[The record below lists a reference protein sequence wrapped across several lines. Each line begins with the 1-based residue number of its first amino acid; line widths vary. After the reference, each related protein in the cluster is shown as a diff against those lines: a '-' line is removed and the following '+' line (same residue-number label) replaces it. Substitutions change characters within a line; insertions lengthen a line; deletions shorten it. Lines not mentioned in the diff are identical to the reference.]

1 MQATIRIP
9 GYDSFQQIAVGG
21 MAVVFKARKQ
31 SLKKTVAVKVLLPH
45 LAADA
50 RFVMRFQQ
58 EAEAAASVQ
67 HDNIV
72 NVIDYGR
79 ADDAYYIVMEFYD
92 GPTVEELLRARPRIP
107 VDIALS
113 IALHVAYGLDAAH
126 AQSLVHRDIKP
137 ANIILTRQGAIK
149 IADFGLA
156 KDVEKITL
164 VTHDGKVV
172 GTPAYMSPEQT
183 RGEPV
188 DKPSDIFSLGVV
200 LYEMLAGKRPFEGSS
215 FSEVIDHIQSFQPP
229 SPSSLN
235 PEVDASVEAIVS
247 AMMAK
252 SPLQRMSSMQ
262 MVCAAID
269 SVMRDHEFQIDRRA
283 LKDFCEDPTGYNPRS
298 GKSGTERVRSFF
310 ERMGRG
316 TVPVIEQDA
325 GVGNSG
331 VAEKK
336 ELDPT
341 LDYRVTL
348 LKIDRE
354 LETPDSF
361 ALKLAM
367 RLKAP
372 VPRMR
377 SLAARAPC
385 VLVERLPF
393 KKARWL
399 VSVVKE
405 LGGEARM
412 DPIVTASAAAS
423 VPRPAQSSDAG
434 TGVESPSRPAAPAQP
449 SPQPE
454 KSKRPRCVPKGAVI
468 CPNCGW
474 EEDVGAKFCSICRY
488 SFNRTDKIDLNAMKQ
503 PGFADPSE
511 NPLLFSEGGPSAH
524 ASEGRH
530 GDVPTRVIIAIG
542 AVLMLVPIIVLLV
555 NMGR

>member
-72 NVIDYGR
+72 NVIDYGHE
-79 ADDAYYIVMEFYD
+79 DDAYYIVMEFYD

-215 FSEVIDHIQSFQPP
+215 FSEVIDRIQSFQPP

-235 PEVDASVEAIVS
+235 PEVDASVESIVN

-252 SPLQRMSSMQ
+252 SPLQRMPSMQ
-262 MVCAAID
+262 MVCSAID
-269 SVMRDHEFQIDRRA
+269 AVMRDHEFQIDRRG
-283 LKDFCEDPTGYNPRS
+283 LKDFCADPQGYKGARS
-298 GKSGTERVRSFF
+298 SKSGTERVRNFLG
-310 ERMGRG
+310 RMGLG
-316 TVPVIEQDA
+316 TVPAIEEDA
-325 GVGNSG
+325 GVDR
-331 VAEKK
+331 VPPPAKV

-341 LDYRVTL
+341 LDYRITL

-385 VLVERLPF
+385 VLVERLPY

-399 VSVVKE
+399 VNVVKE

-412 DPIVTASAAAS
+412 DAIVPPSAVASARPEAPPPP
-423 VPRPAQSSDAG
+423 VPPVPAQPEP
-434 TGVESPSRPAAPAQP
+434 ESPSGKVQ
-449 SPQPE
+449 SPR
-454 KSKRPRCVPKGAVI
+454 SVPKGAIV
-468 CPNCGW
+468 CPSCGW
-474 EEDVGAKFCSICRY
+474 EEDMGAKFCTMCRH
-488 SFNRTDKIDLNAMKQ
+488 SFNKTDKIDLNAMRQ
-503 PGFADPSE
+503 PGFADPAQ
-511 NPLLFSEGGPSAH
+511 NPLSTDESPELVHQSRRRWHAEVPGGL
-524 ASEGRH
+524 
-530 GDVPTRVIIAIG
+530 VIGIG
-542 AVLMLVPIIVLLV
+542 AALLLLPIILFLV
-555 NMGR
+555 NLGR

>member
-1 MQATIRIP
+1 MPPVLPGALLGMQATIRIP

-79 ADDAYYIVMEFYD
+79 AEDAYYIVMEFYD
-92 GPTVEELLRARPRIP
+92 GATVEELLRSRPRMP

-126 AQSLVHRDIKP
+126 TQSLVHRDIKP

-215 FSEVIDHIQSFQPP
+215 FSEVVDRIQSFQPP
-229 SPSSLN
+229 SPGSLN
-235 PEVDASVEAIVS
+235 PEVDASIEAIVG

-252 SPLQRMSSMQ
+252 SPLQRMPSMA
-262 MVCAAID
+262 MVCSAID
-269 SVMRDHEFQIDRRA
+269 GVMREHGFQIDRRA
-283 LKDFCEDPTGYNPRS
+283 LKDFCENPAGYNGVHS
-298 GKSGTERVRSFF
+298 GKTGAGRVRSFF

-316 TVPVIEQDA
+316 AVPALEADA
-325 GVGNSG
+325 GMARS
-331 VAEKK
+331 AELAKKK

-341 LDYRVTL
+341 LDYRITL
-348 LKIDRE
+348 LSIDRE
-354 LETPDSF
+354 LETPDTF

-385 VLVERLPF
+385 VLVERLPY

-405 LGGEARM
+405 LGGDARM
-412 DPIVTASAAAS
+412 DAIV
-423 VPRPAQSSDAG
+423 
-434 TGVESPSRPAAPAQP
+434 QP
-449 SPQPE
+449 SPVVEAPPEPSPLREPQPQP
-454 KSKRPRCVPKGAVI
+454 KPAPPTSSRRVPAGAVL

-474 EEDVGAKFCSICRY
+474 EEDIHAKFCSMCRY
-488 SFNRTDKIDLNAMKQ
+488 SFNKTDKIDLNAMRQ
-503 PGFADPSE
+503 PGFADPAD
-511 NPLLFSEGGPSAH
+511 NPLLFGEGDEVGHVSRKRRF
-524 ASEGRH
+524 E
-530 GDVPTRVIIAIG
+530 VPGGLIIAIG
-542 AVLMLVPIIVLLV
+542 AALLLMPLVIFLINL
-555 NMGR
+555 GR